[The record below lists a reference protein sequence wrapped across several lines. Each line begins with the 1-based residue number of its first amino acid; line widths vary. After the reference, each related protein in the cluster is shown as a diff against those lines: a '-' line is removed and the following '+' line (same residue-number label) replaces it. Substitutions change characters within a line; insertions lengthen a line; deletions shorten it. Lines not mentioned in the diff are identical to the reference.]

1 MNAQFNRGF
10 TLMELMIVVVIIGIL
25 AGVALP
31 SYQEA
36 LRKGKRADAKSALQ
50 DAANRQE
57 RFMLDRSTYTSDPND
72 IGMPTPFRSEEG
84 YYQISMAAC
93 PTGSLGTCYTL
104 TATPVPGGAQDDDGR
119 CGNFILNSDGSKSV
133 TGTSGDDYCW

>member
-1 MNAQFNRGF
+1 M
-10 TLMELMIVVVIIGIL
+10 MELMIVVVIVGIL

-36 LRKGKRADAKSALQ
+36 LRKGKRADAKSTLQ

-57 RFMLDRSTYTSDPND
+57 RLMLDRSTYTNDPNE
-72 IGMPTPFRSEEG
+72 IGRPTPYKSEEG

-93 PTGSLGTCYTL
+93 ATGTLATCYTL
-104 TATPVPGGAQDDDGR
+104 TAQPVPGGAQADDGR
-119 CGNFILNSDGSKSV
+119 CGNFILSSDGTKSV
-133 TGTSGDDYCW
+133 TGTSGADYCW